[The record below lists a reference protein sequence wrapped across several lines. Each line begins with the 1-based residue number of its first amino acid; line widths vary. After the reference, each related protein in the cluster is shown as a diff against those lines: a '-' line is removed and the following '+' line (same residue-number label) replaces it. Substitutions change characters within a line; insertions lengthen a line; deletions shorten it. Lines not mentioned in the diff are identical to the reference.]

1 MIPSPLPAQSPGA
14 VPVPGLWVTVLGP
27 AALAAVLADATTRPQ
42 WLGVDLQHGEIGWP
56 DVPHLL
62 RCAELHDTPVLI
74 RTADHSPAAIG
85 RALDLGARGVVVPA
99 VESAEQAAAVVAA
112 TRFAPAGTRSDGYRR
127 PQARPAA
134 LPALPGLPDPLV
146 LPMVETAAGLGAAA
160 GIVGT
165 DGVSGVFVGPID
177 LARSSGWR
185 PDGPEL
191 TAAVAGLSALTRSE
205 QRLLAMFALSPE
217 HAAMLPPLDLVA
229 LGTDLGLLGTAVSR
243 TFGASR

>member
-1 MIPSPLPAQSPGA
+1 MSKPPLQSPGT
-14 VPVPGLWVTVLGP
+14 VPVPGLWLTVLGP
-27 AALAAVLADATTRPQ
+27 AALAAVLADASTRPQ
-42 WLGVDLQHGEIGWP
+42 WLGIDLQHGEIGWP

-62 RCAELHDTPVLI
+62 RCAELHDTPVLV

-99 VESAEQAAAVVAA
+99 VESAQQAAAVVAA
-112 TRFAPAGTRSDGYRR
+112 TRFAPVGTRSDGYRR
-127 PQARPAA
+127 PQARLA
-134 LPALPGLPDPLV
+134 ALPGLPDPLV

-191 TAAVAGLSALTRSE
+191 SAAVASLSALTRRE
-205 QRLLAMFALSPE
+205 RRLLAMFALSPE
-217 HAAMLPPLDLVA
+217 HATTLPPLDLVA

-243 TFGASR
+243 TFGAAR